1 MTAPGL
7 PPVPV
12 RETLRKDIRV
22 AQLLMTGFPG
32 FLGSALLPRLL
43 ARRPGTD
50 AVCLVQPQHAV
61 LARSRVKELEIT
73 DPHTTG
79 RITLVEGDITVA
91 GLGPRRRPSATAS
104 TTCSEVWHLAAVYDL
119 AVAPQIARR
128 VNVDGTTNVLAL
140 LPRAARTCA
149 RLQYVSTCYVSGRY
163 EGEFTED
170 ALEVGQEFRN
180 HYEETKYEA
189 ELLVRKAMA
198 DGIPATIY
206 RPGIVV
212 GDSQTGATQK
222 YDGPYFLA
230 TFLARQP
237 SVAVVP
243 AVGDADSV
251 RVCLVPRDFVV
262 GAMDELSVLDESA
275 GRTYALVD
283 PDPPTVREVVDDL
296 RPAPRLAR
304 WSGCRCRCARCTP
317 SSSTCPAWSACWACP
332 PRPWTTSPRR
342 RRTRRT
348 NTTRDLT
355 ASGLA
360 CPRFADLRRPPAR
373 LHAGAPRVRRQRDDL
388 SAPPLEGMPLSAK
401 RKTRVEPPLLVVEIS
416 LGSAERDH
424 DVTVEFLGRPVR
436 LLRIGTDG
444 DLRTAETWCAAGRP
458 SRTPSPST
466 GRAEAAAT
474 GADRRSTPPWP
485 SGS

>member
-1 MTAPGL
+1 M
-7 PPVPV
+7 
-12 RETLRKDIRV
+12 

-91 GLGPRRRPSATAS
+91 GLGLGPVERDRLDDVVG
-104 TTCSEVWHLAAVYDL
+104 VWHLAAVYDL

-128 VNVDGTTNVLAL
+128 VNVGGTTNVLAFCREQPHL
-140 LPRAARTCA
+140 R
-149 RLQYVSTCYVSGRY
+149 RLHYVSTCYVSGRH
-163 EGEFTED
+163 EGEFAED

-283 PDPPTVREVVDDL
+283 PNPPTVREVVTTFARHRGSKVVWMPLPL
-296 RPAPRLAR
+296 RPVHALVGHVPGMERLL
-304 WSGCRCRCARCTP
+304 GL
-317 SSSTCPAWSACWACP
+317 PAEALDYFASP
-332 PRPWTTSPRR
+332 TTYA
-342 RRTRRT
+342 TE

-360 CPRFADLRRPPAR
+360 CPRFSTY
-373 LHAGAPRVRRQRDDL
+373 AG
-388 SAPPLEGMPLSAK
+388 
-401 RKTRVEPPLLVVEIS
+401 
-416 LGSAERDH
+416 
-424 DVTVEFLGRPVR
+424 R
-436 LLRIGTDG
+436 LLDFMKAHPEYDANAMT
-444 DLRTAETWCAAGRP
+444 
-458 SRTPSPST
+458 
-466 GRAEAAAT
+466 
-474 GADRRSTPPWP
+474 
-485 SGS
+485 